1 MVLTKF
7 NFSTLIFSA
16 LLTFNVNATMCT
28 PSENDEFDAQIE
40 IQESDNP
47 VFTEETILS
56 ESEYI
61 SSVDESIS
69 SVAAET
75 SELLDSTVMDTA
87 LITAEAVE
95 AALGAIGIVIMVG
108 MMIINVVEVFANPKS
123 TTIDKID
130 AGVKFLVPIYG
141 FLSTIINA
149 FGLSPEDKVRAKVND
164 RISNSNN
171 VYSYAP
177 NSEEIKNFDALV
189 LHAKQS
195 LIKAINNT
203 TVVREAEIKND
214 KILLRAY
221 SEEYLLSIRHMRE
234 NLSEIYALQWMKA
247 SSDFTTLKVALK
259 GAVEGEEITPP
270 SIISSQTLTLCG
282 VSDSNYF
289 LSFSGKPVLQVKKCL
304 DGIFYDYK
312 THFSTSSLDDIIT
325 VSAPDRQQT
334 PPVETI
340 HNISFGD
347 FLAVYARSYN
357 HFLSNIKLKYANSI
371 YQHKDKSEKTL
382 CLKQKNS
389 AKEEFFPKVKAEALR
404 MGRSMFLQIN
414 NVDGGGKSRNSY
426 CTSHDGRYIC
436 SYLSYK
442 PYKDSSLLATYEKLD
457 ALKVLIDD
465 QYDNCLNREV
475 DRDASHG
482 AFISALNK
490 DRFFPMLDEGD
501 TSKLFSDIFRG
512 IKSNLLFF
520 VKQKFKI
527 SYEEKKKAN
536 IPTTQYQ

>member
-16 LLTFNVNATMCT
+16 LLTFNVNATICT
-28 PSENDEFDAQIE
+28 PSENDEFDEQIE

-414 NVDGGGKSRNSY
+414 NVDGNGKSRNSY

-475 DRDASHG
+475 DRRPS
-482 AFISALNK
+482 
-490 DRFFPMLDEGD
+490 
-501 TSKLFSDIFRG
+501 
-512 IKSNLLFF
+512 
-520 VKQKFKI
+520 
-527 SYEEKKKAN
+527 
-536 IPTTQYQ
+536 